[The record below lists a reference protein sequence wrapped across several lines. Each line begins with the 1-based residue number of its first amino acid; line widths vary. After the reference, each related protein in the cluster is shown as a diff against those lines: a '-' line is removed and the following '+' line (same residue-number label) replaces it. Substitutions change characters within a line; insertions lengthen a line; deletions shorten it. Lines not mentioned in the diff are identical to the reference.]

1 AFSSQQPEKFL
12 PLICTDDTDEDRDIG
27 KSGHRASSEGQNLT
41 TDEDGWKRLPKS
53 PTLPK
58 LEIEETR
65 IHRGGAEKIRA
76 AEKSKAYHG

>member
-1 AFSSQQPEKFL
+1 MKMDG
-12 PLICTDDTDEDRDIG
+12 TD
-27 KSGHRASSEGQNLT
+27 
-41 TDEDGWKRLPKS
+41 WKRLPKS